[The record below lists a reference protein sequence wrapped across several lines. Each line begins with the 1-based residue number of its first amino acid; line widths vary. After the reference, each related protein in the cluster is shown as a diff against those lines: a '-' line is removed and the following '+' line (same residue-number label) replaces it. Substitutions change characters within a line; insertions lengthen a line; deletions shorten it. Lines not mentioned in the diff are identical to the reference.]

1 MQFFL
6 SETGLRLCDLITILN
21 IDVNRTSWPMN
32 DVPIATIVFSIPQDL
47 PIHFPPNNFQ
57 LVYMNH
63 PYPFHC
69 IG

>member
-1 MQFFL
+1 
-6 SETGLRLCDLITILN
+6 
-21 IDVNRTSWPMN
+21 MN

-47 PIHFPPNNFQ
+47 PIRFPPNNFQ

-69 IG
+69 ID